1 MKQVGIRCTEC
12 DATGEIDETPCDK
25 CSGDGIFT
33 HPAAERARL
42 VLDARKGKYE
52 INFYDKLLRA
62 GRLHASFEVI
72 GRSAHGC
79 RELVEG

>member
-1 MKQVGIRCTEC
+1 MINVR
-12 DATGEIDETPCDK
+12 GE
-25 CSGDGIFT
+25 GIFT

-72 GRSAHGC
+72 GALSAHGC
-79 RELVEG
+79 RGLAEG